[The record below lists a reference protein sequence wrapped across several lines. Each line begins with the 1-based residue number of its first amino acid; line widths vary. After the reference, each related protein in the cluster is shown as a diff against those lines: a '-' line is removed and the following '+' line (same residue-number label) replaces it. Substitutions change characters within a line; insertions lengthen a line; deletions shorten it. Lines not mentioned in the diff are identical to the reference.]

1 MCRPFTFSTCPQLFR
16 PLVTGTCDFS
26 SKNRGDNWPPTTYSM
41 DRQLLRLLYF
51 VLFLP
56 LLLQGAVGQL
66 TGTITSPGNPFII
79 TATITNPTSNTISI
93 LSWNNIFDN
102 ATQLPVSFSVND
114 NQGNPIQLA
123 STYAIRAGITNDD
136 LYDIL
141 PSQNFTRLFDMRQF
155 LQSVPSGPT
164 TLQPKAIYI
173 SLPPVFKGISHS
185 ASYQIPAAA
194 AADPTG
200 TPPIGDFSAAGLQ
213 DIILSS
219 APLKLSYNFPIF
231 PDLDP
236 GYFSHGDGIQ
246 IQGADCQSQNFTDL
260 SNAIFD
266 AGVYAKSVY
275 LAATNP
281 TSAFFGVFFNAGSDE
296 QAVANISMLVMNAT
310 RGTSAQV
317 DVYYTDGLNLCSSDL
332 NILGYSSTPSWLG
345 NAYITLCPSARN
357 SGRAP
362 APCTSIGAESLS
374 ATASHVMFHLIL
386 TVNNVVGTMIDNSVY
401 GSSSSQHLRN
411 SSVWDPTENADSYA
425 QLAIIQWGFGLGG
438 SPYSGPS
445 CLPADGNP
453 PSIPKRSR
461 TLPVR
466 PIRPRHAVQLTG
478 APPSSHVRRQFGIWG
493 GLDQIVA
500 SAQQCTASE
509 KRLLQYAIQN
519 ARAVAALARDNPYNT
534 LWTDYVRAEPTK
546 WPR

>member
-1 MCRPFTFSTCPQLFR
+1 
-16 PLVTGTCDFS
+16 
-26 SKNRGDNWPPTTYSM
+26 M
-41 DRQLLRLLYF
+41 DRKLSRLVY
-51 VLFLP
+51 VVVFLA

-79 TATITNPTSNTISI
+79 AVTIINPTANTISI

-114 NQGNPIQLA
+114 DQGNPVKLA
-123 STYAIRAGITNDD
+123 STYAMRAGMTNDD

-141 PSQNFTRLFDMRQF
+141 PGQNFIRVFDMRQF

-164 TLQPKAIYI
+164 TLQPKVISI

-185 ASYQIPAAA
+185 GSYQIPAAA
-194 AADPTG
+194 AADPTS

-219 APLKLSYNFPIF
+219 TPLKLSYQFPIF

-236 GYFSHGDGIQ
+236 GYSNPGDGIQ

-266 AGVYAKSVY
+266 ADVYAKSVY

-281 TSAFFGVFFNAGSDE
+281 TGDLFADFFNAGSDE
-296 QAVANISMLVMNAT
+296 QAVVNVSTLVMNAT
-310 RGTSAQV
+310 RGTSPHV
-317 DVYYTDGLNLCSSDL
+317 DVYCTDGLNLCSSDS

-357 SGRAP
+357 LGRAP

-374 ATASHVMFHLIL
+374 ATTSHVMFHLIL
-386 TVNNVVGTMIDNSVY
+386 TINNVVGTMIDNSVY
-401 GSSSSQHLRN
+401 GSSSSQYLRN

-425 QLAIIQWGFGLGG
+425 QLAIIQWSFGLGG

-445 CLPADGNP
+445 CLPADGSP

-461 TLPVR
+461 TLPVH
-466 PIRPRHAVQLTG
+466 PIRPRHAVHLTG
-478 APPSSHVRRQFGIWG
+478 VPPSSHVRRQRGTWG
-493 GLDQIVA
+493 GLDQTVA

-519 ARAVAALARDNPYNT
+519 AGAVAALARDNPYT
-534 LWTDYVRAEPTK
+534 ALWTEYVQSEPTER
-546 WPR
+546 PRLPSRLMSIDISTATPLSKPKSVQSMITLQIGKLHPSNQK